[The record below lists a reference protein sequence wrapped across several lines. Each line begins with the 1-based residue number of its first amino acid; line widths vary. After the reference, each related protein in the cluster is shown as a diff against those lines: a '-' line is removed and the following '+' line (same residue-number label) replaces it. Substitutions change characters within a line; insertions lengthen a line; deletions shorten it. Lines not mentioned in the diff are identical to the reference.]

1 MSKVRL
7 QDVLYGVKVEEVNL
21 WSWVGKVS
29 IDQDQIQ
36 FDFLRLKKPLIA
48 SYKTPGLQILK
59 KQRIK
64 KKLRKSSSSMFA

>member
-7 QDVLYGVKVEEVNL
+7 QDGLYGFKVKKVNL

-29 IDQDQIQ
+29 IDQDRIQ

-48 SYKTPGLQILK
+48 SYKTPGIQILK
-59 KQRIK
+59 RQRIK